1 MIDKTKVLAEI
12 ERLKIEKRKGNLP
25 FHALYYD
32 GYEAACD
39 KIIDYLNSI
48 PVEKQPSGDLENAAT
63 VLTNEIVGELNAGD
77 YTDHSGHED
86 LVCKADEIARK
97 WKACGLP
104 YKAICDAVVEMA
116 IWQKQQMLKSA
127 IEGCWIKR
135 NRYTKENVLNGLS
148 VTCDAIQKFRDG
160 DKVRVLILKDDEQ

>member
-12 ERLKIEKRKGNLP
+12 ERLKIEKRKENLP
-25 FHALYYD
+25 FHAIYYD
-32 GYEAACD
+32 GYDAACD
-39 KIIDYLNSI
+39 KIIAYLNSLSAEPSKELEEAFDEVLPNPNWYI
-48 PVEKQPSGDLENAAT
+48 SNDGEDAYNVKQME
-63 VLTNEIVGELNAGD
+63 EMFCAG
-77 YTDHSGHED
+77 
-86 LVCKADEIARK
+86 AN
-97 WKACGLP
+97 
-104 YKAICDAVVEMA
+104 
-116 IWQKQQMLKSA
+116 WQKEQMMKSA